1 MRMKGDKKTDAGRLP
16 IKTTQQIFTLLYN
29 FLGSRLNSRTCA
41 LLLFP
46 STRSH
51 RVWCASR
58 TYIHTHERIGMEHVT
73 KICTLKLC
81 RLRVARYSKQQR
93 SREVFVGII
102 KQTYTRAIQHT
113 ERQRSR
119 NFAYNAL
126 CMMMI

>member
-1 MRMKGDKKTDAGRLP
+1 MRMKGDKKTDAGRLT

-51 RVWCASR
+51 RVWCAFWSQD
-58 TYIHTHERIGMEHVT
+58 IHLHTHERIGMEHVT

-81 RLRVARYSKQQR
+81 RLRDTRYSKQQR

-102 KQTYTRAIQHT
+102 KQTYTRAVQHT
-113 ERQRSR
+113 EETAKPKLR
-119 NFAYNAL
+119 
-126 CMMMI
+126 I